1 MNRHDISSIANVVE
15 ALEQEIVALTRLDPY
30 DPQIYRLHERLH
42 VALQNMY
49 TEMPRGV

>member
-1 MNRHDISSIANVVE
+1 MKPHDITGLADVVE

-42 VALQNMY
+42 TALQNMY
-49 TEMPRGV
+49 VEMPRGV